1 MIARK
6 GSSCHADWKEIKS
19 LAAFEA
25 NAALSSPY
33 LLFSLSR
40 NEICH
45 SSAFGIK
52 VLSLPQPLSPIRGG
66 VSAGGAARG
75 MGSGARWPLLA
86 PHESPVSRCH
96 LGSSCLSICHS
107 PSAASPVPS
116 TAPGPAAPNLRAPH
130 IVIWGGGG
138 GQGCSE
144 APCALFLPPVL
155 KAAPL
160 YSSVHRIF

>member
-25 NAALSSPY
+25 NTALSSPY

-52 VLSLPQPLSPIRGG
+52 VLSLPQPLSPIRDG

-75 MGSGARWPLLA
+75 MGSRARWPLLA
-86 PHESPVSRCH
+86 PHESPMSRCH

-116 TAPGPAAPNLRAPH
+116 TSPGPAAPNLRAPH
-130 IVIWGGGG
+130 TLIWGGGA

-160 YSSVHRIF
+160 YSSVH